1 MADKEGNE
9 FKVDGKQE
17 MMDDLLKAFEGGL
30 DDNIT
35 LICSDGV
42 RVSSNKSVLAIRSPF
57 FASMFLGGFQN
68 TVGEELEFNSC
79 DSVIMKLVLKYL
91 WSGEVTLTDLQTAKL
106 LCRTYGNI
114 PFFVP

>member
-17 MMDDLLKAFEGGL
+17 MMDDLMKAFEGGL

-57 FASMFLGGFQN
+57 FASMFLGGSNLF
-68 TVGEELEFNSC
+68 S
-79 DSVIMKLVLKYL
+79 SPKYKHL
-91 WSGEVTLTDLQTAKL
+91 CCLQ
-106 LCRTYGNI
+106 
-114 PFFVP
+114 FFAESRVHSKQT